1 MEKQPKI
8 NNEKLYKRH
17 RESAKEIKE
26 AQKRYDDIIRENQE
40 AGNIELRPKIL
51 EEATSLY
58 QEWGKKQ
65 IAEAVEKK
73 DFKRVE
79 KIIIGLEERQRT
91 VRKSET
97 RKERFIEKDSEGKPI
112 WSLENEYNNEGKIIK
127 EVKKDLEG
135 NLIESYEYEY
145 DENGNMK
152 KEVRREYSEGKLTGS
167 WENKYNKEGK
177 IEGKIIEQ
185 VKRDLEG
192 NIIES
197 LENEYNNEGNRTK
210 EVRRE
215 YSEGKLIGSLEI
227 KYDKEGNRI
236 KEVKKDLEGNIIMS
250 REIKYNDKGNRT
262 EEIERDSEGKI
273 IWSSKNPL

>member
-1 MEKQPKI
+1 MI
-8 NNEKLYKRH
+8 NNEELYQKH
-17 RESAKEIKE
+17 RKSGEEIKKARE
-26 AQKRYDDIIRENQE
+26 RYDEIIRENQE

-192 NIIES
+192 NII
-197 LENEYNNEGNRTK
+197 
-210 EVRRE
+210 
-215 YSEGKLIGSLEI
+215 
-227 KYDKEGNRI
+227 
-236 KEVKKDLEGNIIMS
+236 MS
-250 REIKYNDKGNRT
+250 REIKYNDKGNRA
-262 EEIERDSEGKI
+262 EEIERRRREHEEEQQRRKRRSDEERLTAIERSHGSDLAELLRRLLEKRG
-273 IWSSKNPL
+273 